1 MSNSLVALGVQTPQ
15 INSIAQF
22 DQSQG
27 NAINAKSQQMAQAR
41 QGLEWVGSMALGAMG
56 GKMDGQADPEKWGQG
71 LKMLAGQGVD
81 ASVIEALQS
90 RPDLAPVIARA
101 SLDTMQQLSIARD
114 ERDYELALKR
124 FDLSVSEAAEARAA
138 RTAQANAP
146 AELGLTPQYGVDAQG
161 NPVLIQIGK
170 DGKGIQTAMP
180 EGVSL
185 SKEPIRLDAG
195 THFVLL
201 DPITRQSVGTIPK
214 ENYQQAYDSASGG
227 TAGKRDTEARLD
239 APSAIATAQRT
250 LSQIQALKE
259 DPGLPWAV
267 GGMGWTPNVAGNPQ
281 AGTISRI
288 EQLQGAAFLEAF
300 ESLKGG
306 GHITEIEG
314 TKATNAMARLQ
325 RSQSP
330 EEFKQALTELEEIV
344 TLGMERAQRQV
355 RSGGGAQSSPAAGG
369 GSGAAAPSGGI
380 DDLLDKYR

>member
-114 ERDYELALKR
+114 ERDYELALRK

-138 RTAQANAP
+138 AAQPKPGFRTLSAEEVTAAGLP
-146 AELGLTPQYGVDAQG
+146 AGSYQVGPDLRVYP
-161 NPVLIQIGK
+161 IG
-170 DGKGIQTAMP
+170 GGGQTINVNSAS
-180 EGVSL
+180 E
-185 SKEPIRLDAG
+185 
-195 THFVLL
+195 
-201 DPITRQSVGTIPK
+201 VGTIPQGY
-214 ENYQQAYDSASGG
+214 ELYTDPQTGG
-227 TAGKRDTEARLD
+227 RSMRLIPGGPAAADAAAAADKTAAKD
-239 APSAIATAQRT
+239 QRT
-250 LSQIQALKE
+250 ATTANVVVQDIDRAIQQITSNPMMTTGIGAQAT
-259 DPGLPWAV
+259 
-267 GGMGWTPNVAGNPQ
+267 GGIGGSPARDVAGLLDTVKANAGFAELQ
-281 AGTISRI
+281 AMRDSSPTGGALGQVTERELAFLQSTIGSLDQAQSK
-288 EQLQGAAFLEAF
+288 EQLVRNLERV
-300 ESLKGG
+300 K
-306 GHITEIEG
+306 
-314 TKATNAMARLQ
+314 KAYQ
-325 RSQSP
+325 D
-330 EEFKQALTELEEIV
+330 IV
-344 TLGMERAQRQV
+344 DG
-355 RSGGGAQSSPAAGG
+355 P
-369 GSGAAAPSGGI
+369 GAAAPSGGI